1 MSHFST
7 KTIYKDLTEIMF
19 LDWWILFSTDTDL
32 INLTVRRTLGV
43 TSEKKPRRFKD
54 IYQIG
59 EGGSS
64 SNQKFK
70 MILISDIF

>member
-43 TSEKKPRRFKD
+43 TSEKKPR
-54 IYQIG
+54 
-59 EGGSS
+59 
-64 SNQKFK
+64 
-70 MILISDIF
+70 

>member
-1 MSHFST
+1 MALT
-7 KTIYKDLTEIMF
+7 KPKII
-19 LDWWILFSTDTDL
+19 S
-32 INLTVRRTLGV
+32 LGV
-43 TSEKKPRRFKD
+43 TSEKKNRRFKD